1 MFWRDGKKISLQEF
15 VGFRVEASDPWGLG
29 FPEYFE
35 YGPAMNVSQKDVR
48 GYLTYVGSR
57 NPDVT
62 GGFNNRFYYKNFDLA
77 ISCNFVFGQL
87 MTRSPFYNP
96 AQTNPGQ
103 NYTTEMNKVWSP
115 SNTSGTYPSLTGN
128 LQADGSAWGDWDEN
142 PDPYR
147 VYYWIMDN
155 FPTNV
160 NLFNSLDI
168 WNRKIN
174 YFRVNSIRLGYSFP
188 QRITRK
194 LHMAGL
200 RVHFEARNPL
210 VIATNY
216 DGYFDPETYG
226 NIYAQPMA
234 RTYSVGL
241 NITF

>member
-1 MFWRDGKKISLQEF
+1 
-15 VGFRVEASDPWGLG
+15 
-29 FPEYFE
+29 
-35 YGPAMNVSQKDVR
+35 
-48 GYLTYVGSR
+48 
-57 NPDVT
+57 
-62 GGFNNRFYYKNFDLA
+62 
-77 ISCNFVFGQL
+77 
-87 MTRSPFYNP
+87 
-96 AQTNPGQ
+96 
-103 NYTTEMNKVWSP
+103 
-115 SNTSGTYPSLTGN
+115 
-128 LQADGSAWGDWDEN
+128 
-142 PDPYR
+142 
-147 VYYWIMDN
+147 MDN

-194 LHMAGL
+194 LRMAGL
-200 RVHFEARNPL
+200 HMNFEACNPLMITTNRNLL

>member
-1 MFWRDGKKISLQEF
+1 
-15 VGFRVEASDPWGLG
+15 
-29 FPEYFE
+29 
-35 YGPAMNVSQKDVR
+35 MNVSQKDVR
-48 GYLTYVGSR
+48 SYLTYVGSR

-142 PDPYR
+142 PRSVQGLLLDHGQ
-147 VYYWIMDN
+147 
-155 FPTNV
+155 FPDKRQPVQQPRHLEQEDQLLPREQHPAGILLPAANHT
-160 NLFNSLDI
+160 
-168 WNRKIN
+168 
-174 YFRVNSIRLGYSFP
+174 
-188 QRITRK
+188 Q

>member
-1 MFWRDGKKISLQEF
+1 
-15 VGFRVEASDPWGLG
+15 
-29 FPEYFE
+29 
-35 YGPAMNVSQKDVR
+35 MNVSQKDVR
-48 GYLTYVGSR
+48 SYLTYAGSR

-77 ISCNFVFGQL
+77 ISCNFILGQL

-168 WNRKIN
+168 WNQKVN

-194 LHMAGL
+194 PPMAGL